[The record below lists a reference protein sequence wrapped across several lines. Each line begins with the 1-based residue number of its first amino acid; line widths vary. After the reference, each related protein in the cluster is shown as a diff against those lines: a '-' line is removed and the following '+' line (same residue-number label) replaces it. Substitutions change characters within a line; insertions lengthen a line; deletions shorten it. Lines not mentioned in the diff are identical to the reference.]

1 MTTLPARFEALVGE
15 IGDIGR
21 RHHHDDLLRNAKQN
35 LPHQKKTIRDVPAPA
50 GEKSKSALVISA
62 GPSLRKRSMLRRILD
77 AKYTGTVVAIDGSL
91 TACLRE
97 GLVPDYVL
105 TLDPHPTRM
114 VRWFGDHDLEEHTK
128 NDDYFSRQDLDVSF
142 RAKQKETN
150 AANIELVNKYGP
162 RLKVVCAS
170 SAPGNVVARLEEA
183 KCEIYWWNPLVDDP
197 RAPDSLTKQL
207 YDINKLPA
215 FNTGGNVGSAA
226 FVFAA
231 TKLKIP
237 RVGVLGMDLGY
248 YAELPREQTQTYFE
262 LLKHFGGDTKAIAD
276 CFTDFKFPLTG
287 ETFYT
292 DPVYFWYRKNLLQLL
307 EQAPCKTFNCTE
319 GGTLFGPDIACV
331 ALEDF
336 IRG

>member
-21 RHHHDDLLRNAKQN
+21 KLHQDYLVRHAKQN
-35 LPHQKKTIRDVPAPA
+35 LPHLKKSIRDLPPSTAA
-50 GEKSKSALVISA
+50 KQASALVISA
-62 GPSLRKRSMLRRILD
+62 GPSLRRRNMIRRILD
-77 AKYTGTVVAIDGSL
+77 AKYTGTVVAIDASM

-97 GLVPDYVL
+97 GLVPDFVL

-114 VRWFGDHDLEEHTK
+114 VRWFGDHDLEEHTRG
-128 NDDYFSRQDLDVSF
+128 DDYFSRQDLDVAF
-142 RAKQKETN
+142 RTKQQETN
-150 AANIELVNKYGP
+150 QANIELVNRFGP
-162 RLKVVCAS
+162 RLKVIAAS
-170 SAPGNVVARLEEA
+170 SAPENVVHRLNEA
-183 KCEIYWWNPLVDDP
+183 KAEIYWWNPLVDDP
-197 RAPDSLTKQL
+197 RGPDSLTRRL

-226 FVFAA
+226 WVFAA

-248 YAELPREQTQTYFE
+248 YADLPRAQTQTYYE
-262 LLKHFGGDTKAIAD
+262 LLKHNGGDEKAMAEY
-276 CFTDFKFPLTG
+276 FTDFTFPLTQ
-287 ETFYT
+287 EKFYT

-307 EQAPCKTFNCTE
+307 EQAPCKTFNCSE
-319 GGTLFGPDIACV
+319 GGTLYGPGIECV

-336 IRG
+336 LRG